1 MSDGGGKGDGKRG
14 GELRRNEWKEKRGK
28 NDEEKIR
35 EEEGN
40 ERENIREGEKEGK
53 MKKKR
58 RDEVEGKE
66 RARE

>member
-1 MSDGGGKGDGKRG
+1 MPDGGGKGDGKRG